1 MNFRTIDNSGACE
14 GFCLIK
20 AVEKKMTAKGMA
32 YLDMT
37 VSDASGELNAKLWDY
52 NEERHGIFSAGEII
66 KVRGTIAPY
75 NGVDQMRIE
84 RIRLALPDDG
94 IDPADYVKST
104 EFAPEKMYAE
114 ILGLAQ
120 GLTDQAMRDL
130 VVALLE
136 EHKEK
141 MLYWPAAFKLHH
153 AIRGGLLFHTLSIIR
168 LAQNVC
174 KVYTFVNQDLLI
186 AGAILH
192 DIAKIHEFEV
202 TSTGVASG
210 YSVEGNLIGHLAK
223 GAMLIDRMAHKLQTP
238 PQTAMLLEH
247 MVLSHHGE
255 PEFGAAVRPQFLEA
269 ELLSELDLMDA
280 RVYEMRE
287 AVSATATGEFSSRL
301 WALDNRKLYN
311 HGTSDLESPVEL
323 F

>member
-1 MNFRTIDNSGACE
+1 MNFRTIDNAGACE

-20 AVEKKMTAKGMA
+20 AVEKKTTAKGMA

-37 VSDASGELNAKLWDY
+37 VSDASGEMNAKLWDY
-52 NEERHGIFSAGEII
+52 NEERHGVYAAGDII
-66 KVRGTIAPY
+66 KLRGTIAPY
-75 NGVDQMRIE
+75 NGVDQLRIE
-84 RIRLALPDDG
+84 RIRPALPQDG
-94 IDPADYVKST
+94 INPADYVKST
-104 EFAPEKMYAE
+104 DFAPERMFDEIYA
-114 ILGLAQ
+114 LAQ
-120 GLTDQAMRDL
+120 SLSDPTMQTLVTAMLDD
-130 VVALLE
+130 
-136 EHKEK
+136 HKEK

-153 AIRGGLLFHTLSIIR
+153 AIRGGLLYHTLSIIR

-192 DIAKIHEFEV
+192 DIAKLYEFEV
-202 TSTGVASG
+202 TATGIASG
-210 YSVEGNLIGHLAK
+210 YSTEGNLIGHLAK
-223 GAMLIDRMAHKLQTP
+223 GAMLIDRYAQKLQTP
-238 PQTAMLLEH
+238 PHTAMLLEH

-287 AVSATATGEFSSRL
+287 AVSAAATGEFSARL